1 MRELLVRRSVLL
13 VIKGWCYSEFKKGT
27 LRLLLEAL
35 YPLAD
40 CYLAVIGQ
48 G

>member
-13 VIKGWCYSEFKKGT
+13 VIEGRCYSEFEKGT

-40 CYLAVIGQ
+40 YYLAVIG
-48 G
+48 